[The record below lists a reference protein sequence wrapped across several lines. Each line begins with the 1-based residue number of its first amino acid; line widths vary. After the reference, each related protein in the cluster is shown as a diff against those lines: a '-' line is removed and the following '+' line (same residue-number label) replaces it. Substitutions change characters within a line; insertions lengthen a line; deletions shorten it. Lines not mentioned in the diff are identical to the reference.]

1 MVRELSRYVLR
12 ENVRRRFA
20 PLEGSPG
27 RSVYRD
33 AAARFDTP
41 EEAVTVRPPF
51 GLAHEAEYD
60 VLRVSPLL
68 GELARDRLVGVL
80 LVRLGGYAI
89 GVFSGTELLAS
100 KVGTRYVHGRHRAGG
115 SSANRFRRRRDEQ
128 AKALVEKAA
137 ETAVRVLQPYLRELD
152 ALALG
157 GDRFALLR
165 TVAERRELAALEP
178 RTLSRVL
185 VVPDPRRDVLERA
198 IHDVYAAEVSS
209 G

>member
-1 MVRELSRYVLR
+1 
-12 ENVRRRFA
+12 
-20 PLEGSPG
+20 
-27 RSVYRD
+27 
-33 AAARFDTP
+33 
-41 EEAVTVRPPF
+41 VRPPF
-51 GLAHEAEYD
+51 GLAHEGEYD
-60 VLRVSPLL
+60 VIHVTPLL
-68 GELARDRLVGVL
+68 EELARDRLVGVL

-100 KVGTRYVHGRHRAGG
+100 KVGTRYVHGRNRAGG

-152 ALALG
+152 VLALG
-157 GDRFALLR
+157 GDRFVLSR

-185 VVPDPRRDVLERA
+185 PVPDPRRDVLERA

-209 G
+209 AEPPPVTG